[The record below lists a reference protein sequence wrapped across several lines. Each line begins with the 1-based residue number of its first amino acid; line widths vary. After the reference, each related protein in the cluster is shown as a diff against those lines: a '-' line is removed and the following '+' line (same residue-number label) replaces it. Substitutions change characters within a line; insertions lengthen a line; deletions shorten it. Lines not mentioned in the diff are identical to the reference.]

1 MKAVRVHTTGGPEVL
16 QVEEIP
22 TPTPR
27 PGEALIRVESA
38 GVNFIDIYQRSGAY
52 KMATP
57 FVPGQE
63 AAGTIAAV
71 GAGVTGWAEGDRVPC
86 YAGGLGPYGEFV
98 IAPV

>member
-1 MKAVRVHTTGGPEVL
+1 MKAVRVHGTGGPEVL

-22 TPTPR
+22 MPSPQ
-27 PGEALIRVESA
+27 PGEVLIRVEAA

-71 GAGVTGWAEGDRVPC
+71 GAGVTGWAAGDRVGC
-86 YAGGLGPYGEFV
+86 YDGGLGAYAE
-98 IAPV
+98 